1 MWNLQCGSM
10 NLLSLTD
17 SWQMEALGEIAKQW
31 RSKHSDILVWGL
43 LQVCCFSSTAILV
56 NIDTPGAPSSF
67 SETVV
72 CLSCVTVF
80 LPKVWTP
87 CDRRGEI
94 GTAFQLDH
102 HVWHQKCCHY
112 KVGHFIFQHFKQK
125 SMWFS
130 MFLAIKYD
138 FHTQGLCKLLPHLWG
153 WKSPETLVAGSSLLQ
168 SLKWR
173 VHSIIREKS

>member
-17 SWQMEALGEIAKQW
+17 SWQMEALSEIAKQW
-31 RSKHSDILVWGL
+31 GSKHSDILVWGL
-43 LQVCCFSSTAILV
+43 LQVCCFSSTSILV
-56 NIDTPGAPSSF
+56 NIDTPVAPSSF

-112 KVGHFIFQHFKQK
+112 EVGHFIP
-125 SMWFS
+125 
-130 MFLAIKYD
+130 I
-138 FHTQGLCKLLPHLWG
+138 FHTKIYVIFTVLEFGTHNYCCWFPHTGTLQTFA
-153 WKSPETLVAGSSLLQ
+153 SPLRL
-168 SLKWR
+168 
-173 VHSIIREKS
+173 EKPWDFGYRF

>member
-43 LQVCCFSSTAILV
+43 LQVCCFSSTSILV
-56 NIDTPGAPSSF
+56 NIDTPVAPSSF
-67 SETVV
+67 SETAV

-112 KVGHFIFQHFKQK
+112 KVGHFIPIFHTKIYVIFNV
-125 SMWFS
+125 
-130 MFLAIKYD
+130 LDVDVD

-153 WKSPETLVAGSSLLQ
+153 WKSPETLVAGSNWL
-168 SLKWR
+168 
-173 VHSIIREKS
+173 